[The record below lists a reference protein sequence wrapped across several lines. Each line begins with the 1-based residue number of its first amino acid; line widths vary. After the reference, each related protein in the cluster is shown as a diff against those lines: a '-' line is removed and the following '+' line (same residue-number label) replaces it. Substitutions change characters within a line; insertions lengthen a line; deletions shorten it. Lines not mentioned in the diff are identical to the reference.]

1 MDGGL
6 VVCHAMWYVLARQK
20 PSGRRSAATCGFFSL
35 AALDGRMEYADF
47 PERIDHTVLG
57 PETTPADVR
66 RVLDEADE
74 YGTNACVPPCYV
86 PEAVAHAPE
95 VRLVTVAGFPHGQEP
110 TAIKVQTAVD
120 AVRAGADEVDVVA
133 NVGRLRA
140 GEDDAVGE
148 ELAEVVA
155 AVAAPV
161 KVIVEVP
168 LLDDAELRRIAEM
181 AVDAD
186 ADYLKTATGF
196 ADPADPNVSS
206 GATVHDV
213 ELLAEYRPVKASG
226 GIGSYER
233 ARELIDAGAERI
245 GASGGATI
253 AAEYLD
259 GR

>member
-1 MDGGL
+1 M
-6 VVCHAMWYVLARQK
+6 K
-20 PSGRRSAATCGFFSL
+20 
-35 AALDGRMEYADF
+35 YADF

-66 RVLDEADE
+66 RVLDEAAE

-86 PEAVAHAPE
+86 PEAAEYAPD

-120 AVRAGADEVDVVA
+120 AVRAGADEVDAVA

-140 GEDDAVGE
+140 GEDDAVRE
-148 ELAEVVA
+148 ELAEIVA

-161 KVIVEVP
+161 KVIVEAP
-168 LLDDAELRRIAEM
+168 LLDDAELRRIAEL
-181 AVDAD
+181 AVEAD
-186 ADYLKTATGF
+186 VDYLKTATGF
-196 ADPADPNVSS
+196 ADPDDPATSS

-226 GIGSYER
+226 GVGSYER
-233 ARELIDAGAERI
+233 ARELLDAGAERI
-245 GASGGATI
+245 GASSGAAI
-253 AAEYLD
+253 AAEYLAQ
-259 GR
+259 RS